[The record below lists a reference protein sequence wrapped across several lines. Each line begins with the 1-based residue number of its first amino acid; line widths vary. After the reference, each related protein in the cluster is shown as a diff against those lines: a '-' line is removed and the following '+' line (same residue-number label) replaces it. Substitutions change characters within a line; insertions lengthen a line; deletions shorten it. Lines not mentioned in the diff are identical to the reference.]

1 MALAGAA
8 WSAAFDS
15 DDVSAIMGTPPKNP
29 KVLRLK
35 RLGPD
40 GSIYIRRTDC
50 GLNEEG
56 PHVRAALLFLT
67 VYLYCR
73 RLGKTQMALSKVYF
87 WGVSCFD
94 DWRCWFW
101 VGRKELDKVFGC

>member
-1 MALAGAA
+1 MGKAA
-8 WSAAFDS
+8 SLWLAAFS
-15 DDVSAIMGTPPKNP
+15 FT
-29 KVLRLK
+29 LLLK
-35 RLGPD
+35 
-40 GSIYIRRTDC
+40 YT
-50 GLNEEG
+50 
-56 PHVRAALLFLT
+56 
-67 VYLYCR
+67 